1 MTAPTE
7 PEIRGALRIVG
18 AAARRLGVK
27 RRPLHPGGGFDP
39 GDNDPTMWYLL
50 PRDPR
55 PTPDLMWIT
64 TAEAFGWS
72 ALAEWIEGGQP
83 PIVPIGTTGTPRGW
97 AVQLGDRH
105 VTVLSWSREDSAAI
119 ATLARAL
126 LVLRR
131 WSHRVEAWGLRD
143 SVAEA
148 LDRIAREASVMAE
161 GGPKPWTPIEDPIP
175 AWYLQAFGTA
185 PE

>member
-1 MTAPTE
+1 MSPRPEA
-7 PEIRGALRIVG
+7 PEIREALRTVG
-18 AAARRLGVK
+18 VVAQRLGVAP
-27 RRPLHPGGGFDP
+27 RPLHPSSGHP
-39 GDNDPTMWYLL
+39 GADWYLL
-50 PRDPR
+50 PDVQPC
-55 PTPDLMWIT
+55 PTPDLVWLT
-64 TAEAFGWS
+64 LAEALGWS

-175 AWYLQAFGTA
+175 DWYLRAFGTA